1 MFYFACE
8 TKEELNKWLNAVM
21 QSATATH
28 SFDGAQS
35 HREASLVAK
44 GNLEF
49 KKKYINR
56 FQLHTLQTFF

>member
-44 GNLEF
+44 GNLGF
-49 KKKYINR
+49 KKNINR
-56 FQLHTLQTFF
+56 FQLHTLTIF